1 MIAAMTDSVAEREP
15 GHTIDQLAMVTGVP
29 SRTIRFYQSAG
40 ALPGPEIRGRIAY
53 YGEVHVERLKLIAS
67 LQDRGLRIKAIRDL
81 LERSD
86 KGELAVND
94 WLGLQDQLASPWAAD
109 RSRVVS
115 EAELREMIGDKRPG
129 LVADLVR
136 LGLAQ
141 RQTDGFLVPSPA
153 LLDVAL
159 RLERAGI
166 DLDTAAEA
174 TTILRKHIARAAVDV
189 TEHFFK
195 RAGDGFGKE
204 GHPRDLR
211 AAFEELRPTSLEV
224 VRILFAQEVDRALRK
239 LTESGATTKLARRKK
254 K

>member
-1 MIAAMTDSVAEREP
+1 MIAAVTLSEAFEY
-15 GHTIDQLAMVTGVP
+15 TIDQLAAVSGVP

-53 YGEVHVERLKLIAS
+53 YGEPHVERLKLIAS

-86 KGELAVND
+86 KGELHVGD
-94 WLGLQDQLASPWAAD
+94 WLGLQDQLAAPWAAD
-109 RSRVVS
+109 RSRVVTES
-115 EAELREMIGDKRPG
+115 ELRELIGDKRPG

-136 LGLAQ
+136 IGLIE
-141 RQTDGFLVPSPA
+141 RQTDGFLVRSPS

-166 DLDTAAEA
+166 DLETAAEA
-174 TTILRKHIARAAVDV
+174 TGILRKHLARAAADV
-189 TEHFFK
+189 TDLFFE
-195 RAGDGFGKE
+195 FGKE
-204 GHPRDLR
+204 GPPERLR
-211 AAFEELRPTSLEV
+211 AAFEELRPASLEV

-239 LTESGATTKLARRKK
+239 LTESGATTKLARKK